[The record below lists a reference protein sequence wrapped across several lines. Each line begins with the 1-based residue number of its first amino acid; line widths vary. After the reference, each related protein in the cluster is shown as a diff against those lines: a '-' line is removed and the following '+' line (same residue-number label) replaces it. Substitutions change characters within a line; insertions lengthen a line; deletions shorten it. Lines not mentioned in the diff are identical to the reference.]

1 MRRPKIVA
9 NHVRVL
15 AYLNIALGGLGL
27 LAAAVI
33 FTILGGISGALA
45 FVDQDLLLPG
55 SIVALVATAILGI
68 ILILSLP
75 FVIAGFGLLGFNP
88 WARIMMLVL
97 SAFHLFNI
105 PFGTALAVYG
115 FWVLLKPETEQLFL
129 QRA

>member
-1 MRRPKIVA
+1 VA

-27 LAAAVI
+27 VAAAIV
-33 FTILGGISGALA
+33 FAILGGISGALTFA
-45 FVDQDLLLPG
+45 NEDLFIPG
-55 SIVALVATAILGI
+55 SIVAVVATVVLGI
-68 ILILSLP
+68 ILVLSLP

-88 WARIMMLVL
+88 WARILMLIL
-97 SAFHLFNI
+97 SGFHLFNI

>member
-1 MRRPKIVA
+1 MA

-27 LAAAVI
+27 LAAVVI
-33 FTILGGISGALA
+33 FTVLGGISGALTFA
-45 FVDQDLLLPG
+45 DHDLLLPG
-55 SIVALVATAILGI
+55 SIVALVATVVLGI
-68 ILILSLP
+68 ILVLSLP

-105 PFGTALAVYG
+105 PIGTALAVYG

-129 QRA
+129 PRA